1 MYIKTEGI
9 VLRSV
14 IYKDSDAI
22 LTLFTKKMGK
32 ISVYAKNVRKLNH
45 SSMASSQVFAYGIF
59 QLKVSEKM
67 MNLVSFDLKE
77 NYYSLTGSI
86 DRTFLAYYMAELTEQ
101 VLIENQTNNRLFF
114 ALISCLDSLKTSNSF
129 FVIKVF
135 YQIKVLF
142 YFGVKPEVSKC
153 ITCGIDINSSVNFYF
168 HMQDGG
174 LCCENCLRKFERDA
188 MCDTYDYT
196 TYRLLE
202 YMAHSGI
209 GDVLEARISRVL
221 LAELS
226 ALIERYY
233 LLHLPDLRV
242 KSEEFIRHLK
252 P

>member
-14 IYKDSDAI
+14 IYKDSDVI

-59 QLKVSEKM
+59 QLKASGKM

-77 NYYSLTGSI
+77 SYYSLTASI
-86 DRTFLAYYMAELTEQ
+86 DKTFLGYYMAELTEQ
-101 VLIENQTNNRLFF
+101 ILMEHQTNNRLFF
-114 ALISCLDSLKTSNSF
+114 DLISCLDYLKEKDNC
-129 FVIKVF
+129 VLVKLF
-135 YQIKVLF
+135 YQIKILF

-153 ITCGIDINSSVNFYF
+153 INCGIDKNSMKRFYF
-168 HMQDGG
+168 YLQDGG
-174 LCCENCLRKFERDA
+174 LYCEDCKKTMESDA
-188 MCDTYDYT
+188 MLERYDNT

-202 YMAHSGI
+202 YMAHSHI
-209 GDVLEARISRVL
+209 DEVVQARISHVL
-221 LAELS
+221 LIELS
-226 ALIERYY
+226 SLIERYY
-233 LLHLPDLRV
+233 LVHLPDLHI
-242 KSEEFIRHLK
+242 KSEEFIRHIK